1 MDLGR
6 LERLNACSKLGSRK
20 AEACCIV
27 TELAAALRALAAAAA
42 APTLAADDCADAC

>member
-1 MDLGR
+1 VELGR
-6 LERLNACSKLGSRK
+6 LERLNACSKLGFRT

-42 APTLAADDCADAC
+42 APTLATDDCEDAC

>member
-6 LERLNACSKLGSRK
+6 LERLNACSRPRSRK
-20 AEACCIV
+20 AEACCTV

-42 APTLAADDCADAC
+42 AATLAADD